1 MATPV
6 LPDRAR
12 VVVIGGGV
20 IGSSVA
26 YHLAHMGWKDVV
38 LLERDRLTSGT
49 TWHAAGLVVTF
60 GSTSETSTELR
71 KYTRDLYRRLEAE
84 TGQATGFN
92 PVGFIEVAAD
102 ADRLEEYRRVAAF
115 NRWCGVD
122 GLGPE
127 RSGSGAK
134 VVLGARRTDRIDAL
148 VKDITAKGGAA
159 LGFQADV
166 TKRSEVE
173 ALVQG
178 AIHEHGRIDV
188 IVNDA
193 GIMPIAPMAAIKVEE
208 WDRMIDVNIKG
219 LLFGVAAVLPI
230 MQKQKQGHIINMSSV
245 GGFKVWAPGGT
256 VYSATK
262 FAVRAITEGL
272 RMEHKADNIR
282 CTIISPGAVATELP
296 EGSSEEDT
304 RKNLREFYKIA
315 VPADSVARAI
325 VYAIEQPAEV
335 DVNEIVIRPT
345 KQDF

>member
-1 MATPV
+1 MRTPNIA
-6 LPDRAR
+6 DK
-12 VVVIGGGV
+12 VVVITGASSG
-20 IGSSVA
+20 IGASTA
-26 YHLAHMGWKDVV
+26 RLLA
-38 LLERDRLTSGT
+38 
-49 TWHAAGLVVTF
+49 
-60 GSTSETSTELR
+60 
-71 KYTRDLYRRLEAE
+71 
-84 TGQATGFN
+84 
-92 PVGFIEVAAD
+92 
-102 ADRLEEYRRVAAF
+102 
-115 NRWCGVD
+115 
-122 GLGPE
+122 
-127 RSGSGAK
+127 GSGAK

-159 LGFQADV
+159 LGIQADV

-173 ALVQG
+173 ALAQR
-178 AIHEHGRIDV
+178 AIHEYGRIDV
-188 IVNDA
+188 IVNNA
-193 GIMPIAPMAAIKVEE
+193 GIMPIAPMAALKVEE

-296 EGSSEEDT
+296 ESSSEEDT
-304 RKNLREFYKIA
+304 RKNLREFYKMA

>member
-1 MATPV
+1 M
-6 LPDRAR
+6 RAPNIADK
-12 VVVIGGGV
+12 VVVITGASSG
-20 IGSSVA
+20 IGESTA
-26 YHLAHMGWKDVV
+26 RLLA
-38 LLERDRLTSGT
+38 
-49 TWHAAGLVVTF
+49 
-60 GSTSETSTELR
+60 
-71 KYTRDLYRRLEAE
+71 
-84 TGQATGFN
+84 
-92 PVGFIEVAAD
+92 
-102 ADRLEEYRRVAAF
+102 
-115 NRWCGVD
+115 
-122 GLGPE
+122 
-127 RSGSGAK
+127 GSGAK

-178 AIHEHGRIDV
+178 ATREHGRIDV
-188 IVNDA
+188 IVNNA
-193 GIMPIAPMAAIKVEE
+193 GIMPIAPMAALKVEE

-219 LLFGVAAVLPI
+219 VLFGVAAVLPI

-325 VYAIEQPAEV
+325 AYAIEQPAEV
-335 DVNEIVIRPT
+335 DVNEIVIRPI

>member
-1 MATPV
+1 MRTPNIA
-6 LPDRAR
+6 DK
-12 VVVIGGGV
+12 VVVITGASSG
-20 IGSSVA
+20 IGESTA
-26 YHLAHMGWKDVV
+26 R
-38 LLERDRLTSGT
+38 LL
-49 TWHAAGLVVTF
+49 
-60 GSTSETSTELR
+60 
-71 KYTRDLYRRLEAE
+71 
-84 TGQATGFN
+84 
-92 PVGFIEVAAD
+92 
-102 ADRLEEYRRVAAF
+102 
-115 NRWCGVD
+115 
-122 GLGPE
+122 
-127 RSGSGAK
+127 SGSGAK
-134 VVLGARRTDRIDAL
+134 VVLGARRTDRIDSL
-148 VKDITAKGGAA
+148 VKDIIAKGGAA
-159 LGFQADV
+159 LGFQTDV
-166 TKRSEVE
+166 TKRSDVE

-178 AIHEHGRIDV
+178 AIHEYGRIDV
-188 IVNDA
+188 IVNNA
-193 GIMPIAPMAAIKVEE
+193 GIMPIAPMAALKVEE

-325 VYAIEQPAEV
+325 AYAIEQPAEV

>member
-1 MATPV
+1 MRTPNIA
-6 LPDRAR
+6 DK
-12 VVVIGGGV
+12 VVVITGASSG
-20 IGSSVA
+20 IGESTA
-26 YHLAHMGWKDVV
+26 RLLA
-38 LLERDRLTSGT
+38 
-49 TWHAAGLVVTF
+49 
-60 GSTSETSTELR
+60 
-71 KYTRDLYRRLEAE
+71 
-84 TGQATGFN
+84 
-92 PVGFIEVAAD
+92 
-102 ADRLEEYRRVAAF
+102 
-115 NRWCGVD
+115 
-122 GLGPE
+122 
-127 RSGSGAK
+127 GSGAK

-148 VKDITAKGGAA
+148 VKEITAKGGTA

-166 TKRSEVE
+166 TKRSDVE

-188 IVNDA
+188 VVNNA
-193 GIMPIAPMAAIKVEE
+193 GIMPIAPLAALKVEE

-230 MQKQKQGHIINMSSV
+230 MQKQKRGHIINMSSV

-262 FAVRAITEGL
+262 FAVRAVTEGL

-282 CTIISPGAVATELP
+282 CTIISPGAVGTELP
-296 EGSSEEDT
+296 ESSSEEDT
-304 RKNLREFYKIA
+304 RRNLREFYKIA

-325 VYAIEQPAEV
+325 AYAIEQPAEV

>member
-1 MATPV
+1 MRTPNIA
-6 LPDRAR
+6 DK
-12 VVVIGGGV
+12 VVVITGASSG
-20 IGSSVA
+20 IGESTA
-26 YHLAHMGWKDVV
+26 RLLA
-38 LLERDRLTSGT
+38 
-49 TWHAAGLVVTF
+49 
-60 GSTSETSTELR
+60 
-71 KYTRDLYRRLEAE
+71 
-84 TGQATGFN
+84 
-92 PVGFIEVAAD
+92 
-102 ADRLEEYRRVAAF
+102 
-115 NRWCGVD
+115 
-122 GLGPE
+122 
-127 RSGSGAK
+127 GSGAK

-193 GIMPIAPMAAIKVEE
+193 GIMPIAPMAALKVEE

-219 LLFGVAAVLPI
+219 LLFGVAAVLPV

-296 EGSSEEDT
+296 ESSSEEDT

-325 VYAIEQPAEV
+325 AYAIEQPAEV
-335 DVNEIVIRPT
+335 DVNEIVIRPI

>member
-1 MATPV
+1 MGTPNIA
-6 LPDRAR
+6 DK
-12 VVVIGGGV
+12 VVVITGASSG
-20 IGSSVA
+20 IGESTA
-26 YHLAHMGWKDVV
+26 RLLA
-38 LLERDRLTSGT
+38 
-49 TWHAAGLVVTF
+49 
-60 GSTSETSTELR
+60 
-71 KYTRDLYRRLEAE
+71 
-84 TGQATGFN
+84 
-92 PVGFIEVAAD
+92 
-102 ADRLEEYRRVAAF
+102 
-115 NRWCGVD
+115 
-122 GLGPE
+122 
-127 RSGSGAK
+127 GSGAK

-193 GIMPIAPMAAIKVEE
+193 GIMPIAPMAALKVEE

-296 EGSSEEDT
+296 ESSSEENT

-315 VPADSVARAI
+315 VPADSVAGAI
-325 VYAIEQPAEV
+325 AYAIEQPAEV
-335 DVNEIVIRPT
+335 DVNEIVIRPI

>member
-1 MATPV
+1 MRTPNIA
-6 LPDRAR
+6 DK
-12 VVVIGGGV
+12 VVVITGASSG
-20 IGSSVA
+20 IGESTA
-26 YHLAHMGWKDVV
+26 RLLA
-38 LLERDRLTSGT
+38 
-49 TWHAAGLVVTF
+49 
-60 GSTSETSTELR
+60 
-71 KYTRDLYRRLEAE
+71 
-84 TGQATGFN
+84 
-92 PVGFIEVAAD
+92 
-102 ADRLEEYRRVAAF
+102 
-115 NRWCGVD
+115 
-122 GLGPE
+122 
-127 RSGSGAK
+127 GSGAK
-134 VVLGARRTDRIDAL
+134 VVLGARRTDRIEAL

-166 TKRSEVE
+166 TKRSEVD

-178 AIHEHGRIDV
+178 AIHKHGRVDV
-188 IVNDA
+188 IVNNA
-193 GIMPIAPMAAIKVEE
+193 GIMPIAPMAALKVEE

-304 RKNLREFYKIA
+304 RKNLREFYKMA

-325 VYAIEQPAEV
+325 AYAIEQPAEV
-335 DVNEIVIRPT
+335 DVNEIVIRPI